1 MLKCA
6 HQYKFSSNNSI
17 RIKTS
22 DNSIERNSEQLINL
36 IYNTETEDNIE
47 LVQTIA
53 HKYLGR
59 QNMSLGQLATS
70 EHKLWSLFK
79 TLEIYK
85 FLIGNKKTFLL
96 QYWIISCFYTLYSH
110 RVPFNF
116 TKMFELSQKIST
128 HYKTYTTWQE
138 PFKIQVFWV
147 TKISE

>member
-85 FLIGNKKTFLL
+85 FLIGNKKL
-96 QYWIISCFYTLYSH
+96 SFYHTG
-110 RVPFNF
+110 
-116 TKMFELSQKIST
+116 
-128 HYKTYTTWQE
+128 
-138 PFKIQVFWV
+138 
-147 TKISE
+147 